1 MIKYKRMRKPI
12 VLVVIVGI
20 LISTLVS
27 AVPVNAAAKKKV
39 WVLAN
44 RVSFRDEYIYTYTK
58 NGLLKK
64 ETIEPNRGENKNVF
78 WSASYTYNGKKI
90 SKLVVK
96 GEDYKTE
103 YKYSYDKEGRLVRA
117 VCQEN
122 GDTSD
127 IKYVWKNGHC
137 VKEQNAELPS
147 PHIYSYNKKGWITKY
162 NDAQDVEKYTYDSN
176 GYMTAYELESE
187 KDSLTKCTVEYWDN
201 KLGWQG
207 DLEYGSAYEFM
218 EITVPASYVKQIEKQ
233 QDWLT
238 NRGGFQLL
246 PLAAYI

>member
-1 MIKYKRMRKPI
+1 MMKYKRTRKLI
-12 VLVVIVGI
+12 ALAVIVGA
-20 LISTLVS
+20 LTFVLAPAISVD
-27 AVPVNAAAKKKV
+27 AAAKKKV
-39 WVLAN
+39 WVLKYCA
-44 RVSFRDEYIYTYTK
+44 SPWDYHSYTYTK

-64 ETIEPNRGENKNVF
+64 ETIEPNWGKNKNVF
-78 WSASYTYNGKKI
+78 WSASYTYNGEKI

-103 YKYSYDKEGRLVRA
+103 YKYSYDKKERLVRA
-117 VCQEN
+117 ACQEN

-127 IKYVWKNGHC
+127 IMYVWKNGHC
-137 VKEQNAELPS
+137 VKEQNAELPF

-162 NDAQDVEKYTYDSN
+162 NYAQDVEKYTYDSN

-201 KLGWQG
+201 KLSWQG
-207 DLEYGSAYEFM
+207 DSEYGSSYEFM
-218 EITVPASYVKQIEKQ
+218 EITVPASYVKQIKRQ

-246 PLAAYI
+246 PLAAY